1 MSRAIVRSMQGNI
14 KFAFLLLSKFI
25 QVCPQDI
32 WVMRFGRWPVAQ
44 QLYHALTGI
53 DFFIRPPQAGAIE
66 NPFPEASDLD
76 GVAERIPDKIQTAEF
91 LALIKAETEK
101 YIDSLS
107 DDCLAQKAPGASLRM
122 GREVTHANVLVLLS
136 AHSLYHLGS
145 CDAALRQHGLAG
157 VF

>member
-1 MSRAIVRSMQGNI
+1 MQDNI
-14 KFAFLLLSKFI
+14 NFAFSLLSKFI

-32 WVMRFGRWPVAQ
+32 WALRFGRWPVAQ
-44 QLYHALTGI
+44 QLYHALTAI
-53 DFFIRPPQAGAIE
+53 DFFIRPPQAEAMK
-66 NPFPEASDLD
+66 NPFPEAGSLD
-76 GVAERIPDKIQTAEF
+76 SVTARIPDKAQTGEF
-91 LALIKAETEK
+91 LALIKAAAET

-107 DDCLAQKAPGASLRM
+107 DDCLAQEAPGASSRM

-145 CDAALRQHGLAG
+145 CDAALRQHGLDG